1 MTECMHDPAFI
12 FDGICSICHRQR
24 RKLIAFMREHDAE
37 LTATEIIY
45 MKQRCAETSRA
56 EDYDERE
63 GRVC

>member
-37 LTATEIIY
+37 LTTE
-45 MKQRCAETSRA
+45 QAAELEADLELTRRIWQTTTP
-56 EDYDERE
+56 EPY
-63 GRVC
+63 